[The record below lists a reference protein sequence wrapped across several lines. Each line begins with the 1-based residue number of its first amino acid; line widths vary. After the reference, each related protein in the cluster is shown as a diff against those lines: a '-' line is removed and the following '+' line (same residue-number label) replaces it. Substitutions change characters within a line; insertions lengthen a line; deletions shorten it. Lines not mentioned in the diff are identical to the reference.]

1 MRPLK
6 KFLQA
11 IPTMGVPEK
20 IRVKTLPQMGFKS
33 SNARYI
39 PSILKFIKFIDASGV
54 PTEDYKNFRKKE
66 MSKSV
71 MANALKEVYADLFK
85 LYPDAPSKEFGKLR
99 DFFSGTTDAGE
110 SALKYT
116 VETFKALCSF
126 ADLEAVP
133 PKAPAEVK
141 KLVGVKEVLA
151 EAPAGLTINLNIQ
164 LTLPVTEDAKVYDAI
179 FKSLKENLLA

>member
-1 MRPLK
+1 MSPLK

-20 IRVKTLPQMGFKS
+20 IRVKTLPQIGFKS

-39 PSILKFIKFIDASGV
+39 PSILKFIKFIDASGA
-54 PTEDYKNFRKKE
+54 PTEDYKNFRKKR

-71 MANALKEVYADLFK
+71 MANALKKAYADLFK
-85 LYPDAPSKEFGKLR
+85 LYPDAPSTDFGKLR

-116 VETFKALCSF
+116 VETFKTLCSF

-133 PKAPAEVK
+133 PKPPDEEEEEK
-141 KLVGVKEVLA
+141 KQA
-151 EAPAGLTINLNIQ
+151 AGLTINLNVQ

-179 FKSLKENLLA
+179 FKALKENLLA